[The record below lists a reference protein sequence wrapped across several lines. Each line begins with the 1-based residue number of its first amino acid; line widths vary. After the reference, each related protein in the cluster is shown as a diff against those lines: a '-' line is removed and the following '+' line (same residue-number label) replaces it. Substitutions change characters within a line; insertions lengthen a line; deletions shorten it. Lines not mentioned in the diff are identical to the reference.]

1 MSENKYRDY
10 LTDDQTFYRQYLK
23 NEDEP
28 VGSSSFTKIIT
39 GAAAAVGLAAGAS
52 AAYRRGAFRRQL
64 EYLIDKLGDY
74 RQTRMG
80 ATLDSVRNWTK
91 DDYWK
96 DIQQMDSWMHRM
108 IGRMQMA
115 KELPRYLAESRAFH
129 DARMAE
135 LRRNPIIQDRPF
147 ELHAYTRQFES
158 TLRRYEEGSNDIRRQ
173 MELNLMRNET
183 RKLMDDAMR
192 GLLVFDREKQ
202 EALMRRT
209 GYRQATVR
217 DVWGHLPVEVRRDLE
232 KFERQLASRGA
243 NYSIMDKIIDSNILV
258 KQDEKGNIV
267 RFADLRDFRHALARS
282 MDTLAEDFTIPFI
295 KINPLRMFYLNEF
308 TKNDIP
314 RVFADMS
321 KSKVQ
326 PYANRNGMPFI
337 GDSVFVNGR
346 LYTFRYEYDEKGNLI
361 GGHFVRAK
369 NPGYLVSARFEG
381 RGSLLARSTKNMMNL
396 YDMEFTQPQGFFKRR
411 IWRSI
416 AEFLDIGFQNE
427 RIGHDPEIGDPVSYF
442 SWLARKLHDGF
453 AGWSGWKP
461 YESKIAR
468 NTPFGE
474 GAEWLFI
481 PRYKTLKEVNES
493 GGGVKDYF
501 AQFFAGRNNPED
513 VTTASFIFYTFAE
526 RLNATLNQVGV
537 GLNAKHL
544 GSAPQ
549 ILWNLTM
556 RRVAPVVVGVEAIKY
571 SNYLYENIFGEEY
584 EDQLAH
590 LFVETQLDLARISE
604 KLGITEW
611 AKDMTQILPGFEF
624 ISELPIPAITTEGL
638 TPIML
643 RDIFPLDKTE
653 EELREYYESG
663 EEPVRKG
670 RYWEFGNCVHPDTPI
685 QLADGRLVAAKDVN
699 VGDKVLTHEGT
710 SEKVLRI
717 TVRNMEEGEW
727 APKIYI
733 YGFPEPII
741 TTDNH
746 PYLAVKKKHCP
757 SNSVVDCRPDRQM
770 KICQQCVYPN
780 YCSKQQEWEAKWTL
794 ARYLEE
800 GDYLAYPR
808 IKFNGLITEVDGIP
822 LNHDTGYL
830 LGVFLAEGNVS
841 NWNNGKAYGIET
853 IHHEDEKD
861 IAEKLSWIVETYFG
875 DTTSK
880 IKIKEGKALRW
891 RNGKRVV
898 SKWVQQM
905 VYRGREKVFPA
916 YLDQYPEEFAL
927 GLLKGI
933 FEGDGHVD
941 KTGADSLQMALT
953 SKRMEH
959 IIAVR
964 NILFAFG
971 IDNSVVNH
979 GNDKYVSY
987 RILVTGDAAKRLYQL
1002 IDYRKPCPT
1011 SLELT
1016 GIVSKHI
1023 YIDDNYVYLKI
1034 KSIEDSGYFGVVYD
1048 YEIENAHSFCG
1059 LTVIL
1064 HNTPFLGSKIEYH
1077 QPNWYRRITSDWQY
1091 TETLW
1096 GSKEEYWDHH
1106 WLISPLNHFFLEPYH
1121 WEEKHFKD
1129 RPYPITGGIPEIEN
1143 FPLIGPILNATIG
1156 QILKPE
1162 IIMHQEE
1169 LQNPGVYRE
1178 RLGFQLAEALG
1189 VIESNTGSPLQSGG
1203 IVGVHSG
1210 LAGAQTVVQVYS
1222 GVTEEK
1228 FSGRLEKGEP
1238 LAYVTASGQVQI
1250 MASTGEASISEIN
1263 RMLDKSGIAK
1273 TGTAEEVELATT
1285 PVYENP
1291 EEYVNPGMINLALN
1305 DFHYNVTEMAGFYG
1319 WVSTLFTDRK
1329 EAQYEPQL
1337 MSSSKAFG
1345 YERAFWDKD
1354 YGNLGADA
1362 MEIFRR
1368 FIPRDEHKNYIN
1380 PLDNRMPTWLPGP
1393 EYFINF
1399 QEGDPYVKVKKG
1411 EMRLPGEAYER
1422 LYGIDSEKLMDLE
1435 IGASFI
1441 GYDVKTIINHWL
1453 HRDDVKD
1460 NEDDLEG
1467 GTKLHKKLE
1476 KEFKEEGIAVKT
1488 EQRVEDKKHKIY
1500 GFYDMY
1506 ADQRK
1511 LLEWA
1516 FKEGI
1521 EIQYYRAGKGGG
1533 EGEYEGYYSSPETVT
1548 PEIAAQIVAQSP
1560 YATVDIKTRSDKQ
1573 FQKGELH
1580 FENAQQVNFYAHRT
1594 GTGVN
1599 AIIEYNRDDPEAKPK
1614 LYLFDYNPYL
1624 YEYSVNKVEVARA
1637 AVRQMLDDGAI
1648 GRGDLYG
1655 PVDRYRILADV
1666 APYSEEFR
1674 KLKAQLS
1681 KMDLS
1686 EAEKEEIRRI
1696 NKQLSAR
1703 KEAVRTYDYRF
1714 KTANVKDMTVTV
1726 KKVIDNNMFLTEEF
1740 GEHPIRL
1747 AGVYVPTG
1755 KDEKGEAARKFIRQY
1770 IREGVRLKIAVD
1782 ADEQN
1787 LINDDTYQTIS
1798 AVVRVGNIR
1807 NLNRELI
1814 ERGLAKEKEN
1824 DYSPTGVH
1832 ARFSPAEIA
1841 FGKAWET
1848 FAHLDTPLHCVAP
1861 WTEIITDNGIKR
1873 ADMLQPGDK
1882 VLTHEGRFK
1891 PVMAVEPQ
1899 GIGKRIVDIHL
1910 KSSNIPLTVTDD
1922 HPILAVKHERKKRI
1936 TSRGTGEKLEPYGRN
1951 PVPKFIFAGDLEA
1964 YDYVV
1969 YVPRKMVNEN
1979 ATPIIDV
1986 LQLNPDRFIE
1996 KEGYVYTAS
2005 GDKYGNLNIKKN
2017 GLSLPRFFPV
2027 DGNFARLLGYYAA
2040 EGCTAKTRGNLTYTL
2055 FTFDQDEEEYI
2066 QDVCRISEQ
2075 LFGVTPYIQR
2085 KKGTRSVTV
2094 RIGCSF
2100 LAEMVSKY
2108 VGHKTEK
2115 RAPEE
2120 LLINKS
2126 LRAEFLR
2133 GLLRGDG
2140 TKAGYTKY
2148 DCIGMAAVQIL
2159 LWVRDALF
2167 DLWKIP
2173 SSISLGIQRK
2183 NPLYMLYIGK
2193 YPELVDFIDGYMEY
2207 EEKVFEQP
2215 YKNRDKCVV
2224 GEWIFYRIKSV
2235 ETSEYQLETIDIEV
2249 ADDDTFSTI
2258 NMAVHNTKL
2267 LQVRSPLE
2275 QYERREVFGKDWQ
2288 DWADPMEDY
2297 FIPWYQNWIS
2307 KSPVAAV
2314 TLGTVIGS
2322 LFGTT
2327 RFGRVIGALIGGT
2340 ASLLG
2345 VTYVQA
2351 IEGITGERWIPHR
2364 RMQEREIE
2372 EYFDML
2378 KYVKFRA
2385 LYEQAADMA
2394 LEKEGFDVRA
2404 YLAEQKKEG
2413 EGRKKRLQELREIKR
2428 GLLAEKYDAMERAK
2442 EIVGRRPNV
2451 EAYMKAI
2458 NQEIEKLQNTRKA
2471 ERITPIAA
2479 QAIQYYNE
2487 SERTM
2492 YAYDPG
2498 DPIENLLAALPRKE
2512 RIYLTKF
2519 LKAPEEE
2526 RERILETVPSYVR
2539 RVLQAAWGMKVDEK
2553 PDIVEYFTHHQL
2565 PGPDWAGWDPR
2576 ANLDDIKLKLVK
2588 REGLDLSEF
2597 NFWPEDEKRAER
2609 IKDSVVPK
2617 MDMESTAAVVKRKL
2631 REVLGEAGFRNLQV
2645 EVQTTKE
2652 PGIEMDIDVLMDRR
2666 QEIIQQLNE
2675 NGYSLI

>member
-10 LTDDQTFYRQYLK
+10 LTDDKTFYRQYLK

-39 GAAAAVGLAAGAS
+39 GAAAAVGLAAGAG
-52 AAYRRGAFRRQL
+52 AAYRRGAFRQQL
-64 EYLIDKLGDY
+64 EYLIDRLGDY
-74 RQTRMG
+74 RQTRIG
-80 ATLDSVRNWTK
+80 STLESVRNWTK

-96 DIQQMDSWMHRM
+96 DIQQMDSLAHRM
-108 IGRMQMA
+108 IGRMQMT
-115 KELPRYLAESRAFH
+115 KELPRYLAEGRAFH

-135 LRRNPIIQDRPF
+135 LRRNLIIQDRPF

-183 RKLMDDAMR
+183 RKLMDDAMS

-217 DVWGHLPVEVRRDLE
+217 DVWEHLPVEVRRDLE

-267 RFADLRDFRHALARS
+267 RFADLRDFRHSLARS

-326 PYANRNGMPFI
+326 PYVNRNGVPFI

-346 LYTFRYEYDEKGNLI
+346 LYAFRYEYDEKGNLI

-396 YDMEFTQPQGFFKRR
+396 YDIEFTPPQGFFKRR
-411 IWRSI
+411 IWRPI
-416 AEFLDIGFQNE
+416 AEFLDIGFQDE
-427 RIGHDPEIGDPVSYF
+427 RIGHDPEMGDPASYF

-453 AGWSGWKP
+453 GRWSGWKP
-461 YESKIAR
+461 YESKIVR
-468 NTPFGE
+468 DTPFGE

-590 LFVETQLDLARISE
+590 LFVETQLDLTRISE

-670 RYWEFGNCVHPDTPI
+670 RYWEFGTTPF
-685 QLADGRLVAAKDVN
+685 
-699 VGDKVLTHEGT
+699 VG
-710 SEKVLRI
+710 
-717 TVRNMEEGEW
+717 
-727 APKIYI
+727 
-733 YGFPEPII
+733 
-741 TTDNH
+741 
-746 PYLAVKKKHCP
+746 
-757 SNSVVDCRPDRQM
+757 
-770 KICQQCVYPN
+770 
-780 YCSKQQEWEAKWTL
+780 
-794 ARYLEE
+794 
-800 GDYLAYPR
+800 
-808 IKFNGLITEVDGIP
+808 
-822 LNHDTGYL
+822 
-830 LGVFLAEGNVS
+830 
-841 NWNNGKAYGIET
+841 GK
-853 IHHEDEKD
+853 
-861 IAEKLSWIVETYFG
+861 
-875 DTTSK
+875 
-880 IKIKEGKALRW
+880 
-891 RNGKRVV
+891 
-898 SKWVQQM
+898 
-905 VYRGREKVFPA
+905 
-916 YLDQYPEEFAL
+916 
-927 GLLKGI
+927 
-933 FEGDGHVD
+933 
-941 KTGADSLQMALT
+941 
-953 SKRMEH
+953 
-959 IIAVR
+959 
-964 NILFAFG
+964 
-971 IDNSVVNH
+971 
-979 GNDKYVSY
+979 
-987 RILVTGDAAKRLYQL
+987 
-1002 IDYRKPCPT
+1002 IDY
-1011 SLELT
+1011 
-1016 GIVSKHI
+1016 
-1023 YIDDNYVYLKI
+1023 
-1034 KSIEDSGYFGVVYD
+1034 F
-1048 YEIENAHSFCG
+1048 
-1059 LTVIL
+1059 
-1064 HNTPFLGSKIEYH
+1064 

-1096 GSKEEYWDHH
+1096 GSKEEYWDNH
-1106 WLISPLNHFFLEPYH
+1106 WLISPLNHFFLDPYH
-1121 WEEKHFKD
+1121 WEKRTYKD

-1189 VIESNTGSPLQSGG
+1189 IIESNTGSPLHNGG

-1210 LAGAQTVVQVYS
+1210 LAGAQAAVQVYS

-1273 TGTAEEVELATT
+1273 TGTAEEVELA
-1285 PVYENP
+1285 PASVHDNS
-1291 EEYVNPGMINLALN
+1291 EEYANPGMINLALN
-1305 DFHYNVTEMAGFYG
+1305 DFHYNMTEMAGFYG

-1337 MSSSKAFG
+1337 ISSSKAFG

-1368 FIPRDEHKNYIN
+1368 FIPRDEHKNYLN

-1393 EYFINF
+1393 EYFISF

-1476 KEFKEEGIAVKT
+1476 KEFKEEGITVKT
-1488 EQRVEDKKHKIY
+1488 EQRVKDNEHKIY

-1533 EGEYEGYYSSPETVT
+1533 EGEYEGYYSSPETIT

-1580 FENAQQVNFYAHRT
+1580 FENAQQVNFYAHHI
-1594 GTGVN
+1594 GTAVN

-1637 AVRQMLDDGAI
+1637 AVRQMLEDGAI

-1681 KMDLS
+1681 RMDLS
-1686 EAEKEEIRRI
+1686 EAEREEIRRI

-1770 IREGVRLKIAVD
+1770 IREGVRLRIAVD

-1848 FAHLDTPLHCVAP
+1848 FAHLDTPIHCVAP

-1873 ADMLQPGDK
+1873 ADILQPGDK

-1936 TSRGTGEKLEPYGRN
+1936 TSRGTGEKLEPYERN

-2108 VGHKTEK
+2108 IGHKTEK

-2183 NPLYMLYIGK
+2183 NPLYILYIGK

-2207 EEKVFEQP
+2207 EEKVFKQP
-2215 YKNRDKCVV
+2215 YENRDKCVV

-2288 DWADPMEDY
+2288 DWANPMEDY

-2322 LFGTT
+2322 LFGST
-2327 RFGRVIGALIGGT
+2327 RFGRIMGALIGGT

-2351 IEGITGERWIPHR
+2351 VEGLTGERWIPHR

-2413 EGRKKRLQELREIKR
+2413 EARKKRLQELREIKR
-2428 GLLAEKYDAMERAK
+2428 GLLAEKHDAIERAK

-2458 NQEIEKLQNTRKA
+2458 NQEIEKLQNARKA

-2498 DPIENLLAALPRKE
+2498 DPIENVLAALPRKE
-2512 RIYLTKF
+2512 RLYLTKF

-2609 IKDSVVPK
+2609 IKDSVVPNI
-2617 MDMESTAAVVKRKL
+2617 DMETTAAVVRKKL

-2645 EVQTTKE
+2645 DVVKTKE
-2652 PGIEMDIDVLMDRR
+2652 PGVHMDIDVLVDRR